1 MNKGSKGF
9 TLIETLIAIA
19 IIVILLAISI
29 ISISS
34 YRDAKVVQT
43 TANEIAFKLEE
54 AKANSIAGKNSSA
67 FGIHFT
73 NNSYTYFQGNSYN
86 LSDPNN
92 ITPSFPENY
101 SISTNL
107 TGGATDIVFARL
119 TGKPNIYGSITVQ
132 KDNSASTTK
141 TISIGVLGDISVV
154 Q

>member
-1 MNKGSKGF
+1 MNKHSKGF

-19 IIVILLAISI
+19 IIVILLAVSI

-67 FGIHFT
+67 FGIHFSSD
-73 NNSYTYFQGNSYN
+73 SYTYFQGNSYN
-86 LSDPNN
+86 SSDPNN
-92 ITPSFPENY
+92 ITPPFPENY
-101 SISTNL
+101 TISTNL

-119 TGKPNIYGSITVQ
+119 TGKPNIYGSITLQ
-132 KDNSASTTK
+132 KNNASTSK
-141 TISIGVLGDISVV
+141 TISIGVLGDISMV